1 MTNDELNDLLTQS
14 RIPWGRIADAGYDL
28 QDIADIAGT
37 HGDHELR
44 KRAVRAVRR
53 RARRFVLSPCG
64 QYWQEVAQ

>member
-1 MTNDELNDLLTQS
+1 MTKDGLNDWLRRA

-28 QDIADIAGT
+28 QDIADMAGT

-64 QYWQEVAQ
+64 QYWQEVAR